1 MMLASTLL
9 LALLAAPAASPSP
22 KPAPKPAP
30 EAAAAPARGGQLAN
44 VRIDIKLTDRRGTGE
59 PAARQVSM
67 IVADRRN
74 GMIRATDGP
83 STALPM
89 SDVLAAVALN
99 VDASPVIEDGN
110 RIRLHLSLEY
120 KVQDEAAGGK
130 SFPVRGM
137 RQNINVVAES
147 GRPLAVADSSDPL
160 GDRRVAVEVT
170 ATIVR

>member
-1 MMLASTLL
+1 MMLAPTLL
-9 LALLAAPAASPSP
+9 LALLAAPASPSP

-30 EAAAAPARGGQLAN
+30 EASPARAGQLAN
-44 VRIDIKLTDRRGTGE
+44 VRIDIKLTDRRGTAE
-59 PAARQVSM
+59 PAVRQVSM
-67 IVADRRN
+67 IVADRKN

-83 STALPM
+83 TSALAMPEGVG
-89 SDVLAAVALN
+89 SAIALN
-99 VDASPVIEDGN
+99 VDANPIIEDGN
-110 RIRLHLSLEY
+110 RIRLQLSLEY

-147 GRPLAVADSSDPL
+147 GRPLEVADSSDPL

-170 ATIVR
+170 ATIVK

>member
-1 MMLASTLL
+1 MMLAPTLL

-30 EAAAAPARGGQLAN
+30 EASPARGGQLAN

-59 PAARQVSM
+59 PAVRQVSM

-74 GMIRATDGP
+74 GMIRAADAP
-83 STALPM
+83 PM
-89 SDVLAAVALN
+89 AMTVPPEGLAAVALN
-99 VDASPVIEDGN
+99 VDANPVIEDGN
-110 RIRLHLSLEY
+110 KIRLQLSLEY

-147 GRPLAVADSSDPL
+147 GRPLEVADSSDPL

-170 ATIVR
+170 ATIVK